1 MSIKLSNKYF
11 RLKTK
16 NYAIYIG
23 VNDYDQIFPT
33 SSTGYQVING
43 PRKKNSAFILHN
55 LSKEE
60 ESEMRNEVGVVLYE
74 HQLEY
79 VEFDRD
85 TLKFTKR
92 LENDNLLIK
101 DDPVDLQASSLYFIA
116 QRSYKNPWKNLI
128 KIRKI
133 KNLL

>member
-1 MSIKLSNKYF
+1 MLITLSNKYF
-11 RLKTK
+11 RLKTE

-23 VNDYDQIFPT
+23 VNDYDQIFYKIDGLRKLN
-33 SSTGYQVING
+33 SS
-43 PRKKNSAFILHN
+43 FILHN

-60 ESEMRNEVGVVLYE
+60 ESEMRNEMGVELYE

-92 LENDNLLIK
+92 LENDNLLIE
-101 DDPVDLQASSLYFIA
+101 DDPVSLNASSLNFYMTK
-116 QRSYKNPWKNLI
+116 SYKNPWKNLL

>member
-1 MSIKLSNKYF
+1 MLVSLSNKYF

-23 VNDYDQIFPT
+23 VNDYDQIFPW
-33 SSTGYQVING
+33 VHNLNFNG
-43 PRKKNSAFILHN
+43 SVKINSAFILHN

-60 ESEMRNEVGVVLYE
+60 ESEMRNEVGEVYE

-79 VEFDRD
+79 VEFDKD

-92 LENDNLLIK
+92 LENDDLLIE
-101 DDPVDLQASSLYFIA
+101 DGPVGLLQASSLLFTA
-116 QRSYKNPWKNLI
+116 KRSYKNPWKNLI